1 MTILVEALWLRL
13 HVLLAAFAERATMV
27 DPTLIHSIGSSS
39 NDAFLLR
46 AYVAFR
52 RHADGEEVAITV
64 DVQTDSDQLTVVS
77 DVSTDNGQVI
87 AVGPST
93 TIPTLGN
100 QLSTKGELDE
110 WLDEFKGFLRE
121 VEPTVA
127 MTTSKLL

>member
-1 MTILVEALWLRL
+1 MTIVVEAMWFRL
-13 HVLLAAFAERATMV
+13 HVLLAAFAERVTTV

-52 RHADGEEVAITV
+52 RYSDGEEVAITV
-64 DVQTDSDQLTVVS
+64 DVQTDADQLIIVS

-87 AVGPST
+87 MVGPST
-93 TIPTLGN
+93 IIPSLGN
-100 QLSTKGELDE
+100 QPGITGELDE
-110 WLDEFKGFLRE
+110 WLDEFEDFLRE